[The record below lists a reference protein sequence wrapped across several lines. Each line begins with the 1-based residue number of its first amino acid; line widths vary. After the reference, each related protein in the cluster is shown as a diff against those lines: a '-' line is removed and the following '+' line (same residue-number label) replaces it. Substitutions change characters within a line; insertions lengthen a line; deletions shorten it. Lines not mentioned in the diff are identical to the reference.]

1 MLLCLAAVLSWEPI
15 QRDFLKKPHCPPE
28 NALSKTIGRAVQQSE
43 VIMKFVVQAA
53 VIFAFISMILAGQA
67 SDQAGAEGLNIIGV
81 QPSHDLKHIKIKF
94 SGQVGRHT
102 AYVVERPYRLV
113 MDFEAT
119 GLGKVPPRIKVDRG
133 PIREI
138 RLGSTSSRARV
149 VVDFGENPVPPF
161 NLSTHQELVVVTL
174 GKAQP
179 ALGRSDTSP
188 EPLSSVPPISGN
200 VSSPGAVPTDHVR
213 SAKADSLFSVKGAGI
228 TDDLIF
234 VELADRWDPRRIYR
248 LVVDF
253 DYQSLQLRKATLS
266 DSQGNLKRFDF
277 ASNAAPAVAPR
288 EGSNL
293 SAGPRKAWAA
303 AASGSQAKHVLKSG
317 GQWNGAGR
325 GPVQPTVIQ
334 KSPVN
339 QEKAPAFRATQAK

>member
-1 MLLCLAAVLSWEPI
+1 M
-15 QRDFLKKPHCPPE
+15 
-28 NALSKTIGRAVQQSE
+28 QQSE
-43 VIMKFVVQAA
+43 VIMKFAVQAA

-67 SDQAGAEGLNIIGV
+67 SAQAGAEGLNIIGV

-174 GKAQP
+174 GKTEP

-188 EPLSSVPPISGN
+188 EPILSVPPPISGS
-200 VSSPGAVPTDHVR
+200 VASPGAVPADHVR
-213 SAKADSLFSVKGAGI
+213 SAKADSLLSVKGAGI

-234 VELADRWDPRRIYR
+234 VELADRRDPRRIYR

-253 DYQSLQLRKATLS
+253 DYQSLLLRKATLS

-277 ASNAAPAVAPR
+277 ASDVAPAVAPR
-288 EGSNL
+288 EISNL
-293 SAGPRKAWAA
+293 SAGPRKTWAA
-303 AASGSQAKHVLKSG
+303 AASGSHAKHVPKSG
-317 GQWNGAGR
+317 SQWSGSGTN
-325 GPVQPTVIQ
+325 PVQPTVIQ
-334 KSPVN
+334 KRPVN
-339 QEKAPAFRATQAK
+339 QEKAPALRANQAR